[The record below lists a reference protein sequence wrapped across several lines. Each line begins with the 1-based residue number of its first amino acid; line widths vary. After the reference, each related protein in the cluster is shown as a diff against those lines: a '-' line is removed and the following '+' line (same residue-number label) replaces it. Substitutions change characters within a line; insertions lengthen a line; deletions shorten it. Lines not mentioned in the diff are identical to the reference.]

1 MARKYIWE
9 YAKRETGNGKGTQ
22 RTDLRKSANGNGVSN
37 SPVKICKRMC
47 VALSIGLSVCT
58 MSPEAQRQD
67 FPVQIIAL
75 DRSEL

>member
-1 MARKYIWE
+1 MERKYIWE

-47 VALSIGLSVCT
+47 VALSVCT
-58 MSPEAQRQD
+58 MYPEAQRQD